1 MQQTLKRT
9 RRSHVGHHC
18 GLLTKNLCAVLKE
31 RWQGLE
37 EEWGERKNCV
47 DRKRVNMC
55 YMINRLLVT
64 GDSNSALL

>member
-31 RWQGLE
+31 RWGVAGGGAAGKE
-37 EEWGERKNCV
+37 ELCR
-47 DRKRVNMC
+47 
-55 YMINRLLVT
+55 
-64 GDSNSALL
+64 